1 MECWLRFRATVF
13 CRRFRLPE
21 VVALKLRGIV
31 GANAG
36 VYEAFSIPLATV
48 EDPAMNLI
56 HDLIAARDPGN
67 TR

>member
-1 MECWLRFRATVF
+1 
-13 CRRFRLPE
+13 
-21 VVALKLRGIV
+21 VVALKLGGIV

-36 VYEAFSIPLATV
+36 VYEASSIPLATV
-48 EDPAMNLI
+48 EDAAMNLI